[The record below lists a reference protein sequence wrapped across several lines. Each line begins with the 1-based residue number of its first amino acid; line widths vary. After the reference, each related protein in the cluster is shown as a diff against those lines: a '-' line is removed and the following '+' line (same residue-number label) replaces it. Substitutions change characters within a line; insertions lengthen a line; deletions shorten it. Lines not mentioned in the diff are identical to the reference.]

1 MCGIA
6 GILNLTNGRPPSEVE
21 LSPMITQL
29 RHRGPDGY
37 GYFSDAK
44 VGLAHARLSIIDL
57 AGGKQP
63 IHNEDRTVWVVFNG
77 EIFNYVE
84 LRVQLES
91 QGHRFYTQSDTEVL
105 VHLYEQYGDEFVHH
119 LNGQYAIALW
129 DTTRRRLLLVRDR
142 TGILPLF
149 YTQAHERLLF
159 ASEVKAILP
168 ALGQSPRLNPAALDQ
183 IMTFWSPVSP
193 ETIFEN
199 IYEVSPGYMLSV
211 NGTEVKHS
219 RYWDWSFPE
228 DSAYHQGGVSD
239 QADQLRELLIDAT
252 RLRLRADVPVGAYLS
267 GGLDSSA
274 LAALIRQHGDAH
286 LRTFSIGFEDHGF
299 DESEYQNQMVGHLQ
313 TDHSRV
319 TCRREDIADAF
330 QRTIWHTES
339 PILRT
344 APVPMGLLSGLV
356 HAQGFKVV
364 LTGEGADEVLGG
376 YDLFKEAKIRRFWA
390 KNPTSGMRPLL
401 LKRLYPYL
409 DMPQGRA
416 ATYLAAFFGM
426 GIDRPDSP
434 VFAHLPRW
442 VSTAKSKEF
451 LSKEF
456 RDSLRA
462 DAQKT
467 LESRLPAALSA
478 WHPFNRAQYIEA
490 KSLMAGYLLCSQGDR
505 MLMANSVEGRFP
517 FLDHRVIEFASRIDP
532 RLKMHVLNEKYL
544 LKQAMRRYLPET
556 IIQRYKQPYRAPDI
570 ASFMSGPVPDY
581 VDEMMSES
589 KLRHTGYFDAA
600 KTARLFQKARQGR
613 ATGNKDNM
621 AFVCILST
629 QIWHHL
635 FVDNY
640 STTFSISKGSNH
652 APHKTAREAV

>member
-1 MCGIA
+1 
-6 GILNLTNGRPPSEVE
+6 
-21 LSPMITQL
+21 MISQL
-29 RHRGPDGY
+29 HHRGPDGY
-37 GYFSDAK
+37 GYFSDAQ

-57 AGGKQP
+57 AGGRQP
-63 IHNEDRTVWVVFNG
+63 IHNEDRTVWVIFNG

-84 LRVQLES
+84 LRAQLEH
-91 QGHRFYTQSDTEVL
+91 QGHRFYTHSDTEVL

-129 DTTRRRLLLVRDR
+129 DTARHRLLLIRDR
-142 TGILPLF
+142 AGILPLF
-149 YTQAHERLLF
+149 YTQVDQRLIF

-168 ALGQSPRLNPAALDQ
+168 VLGQSPRLNPAALDQ
-183 IMTFWSPVSP
+183 IMTFWAPVSP

-199 IYEVSPGYMLSV
+199 IYEVSPGCMLCISG
-211 NGTEVKHS
+211 NEVKQR

-228 DSAYHQGGVSD
+228 DGKYHRGSVAD

-252 RLRLRADVPVGAYLS
+252 HLRLRADVPVGAYLS
-267 GGLDSSA
+267 GGLDSSV
-274 LAALIRQHGDAH
+274 LAALIRHHGDAR
-286 LRTFSIGFEDHGF
+286 LRTFSISFEDQGF
-299 DESEYQNQMVGHLQ
+299 DETGYQNQMVAHLQ
-313 TDHSRV
+313 TDHSRI
-319 TCRREDIADAF
+319 TCRHGDIADAF

-344 APVPMGLLSGLV
+344 APVPMGLLSGLA
-356 HAQGFKVV
+356 HSQGFKVV

-376 YDLFKEAKIRRFWA
+376 YDIFKEAKIRRFWA
-390 KNPTSGMRPLL
+390 KNPASTMRPLL

-409 DMPQGRA
+409 EMPQGRA

-426 GIDRPDSP
+426 GIDRPDSA

-451 LSKEF
+451 FSNDLNA
-456 RDSLRA
+456 SLRA
-462 DAQKT
+462 DAQQV
-467 LESRLPAALSA
+467 LESRLPAALNA

-517 FLDHRVIEFASRIDP
+517 FLDHRVIEFASRVDP

-556 IIQRYKQPYRAPDI
+556 IVNRYKQPYRAPDI
-570 ASFMSGPVPDY
+570 ASFMGAQVPDY
-581 VDEMMSES
+581 VAEMMSES
-589 KLRHTGYFDAA
+589 QLRNSGYFDAA

-621 AFVCILST
+621 AFIGILST

-635 FVDNY
+635 FVDSY
-640 STTFSISKGSNH
+640 TKTFSPSK
-652 APHKTAREAV
+652 REGNPASQVMAQRVT